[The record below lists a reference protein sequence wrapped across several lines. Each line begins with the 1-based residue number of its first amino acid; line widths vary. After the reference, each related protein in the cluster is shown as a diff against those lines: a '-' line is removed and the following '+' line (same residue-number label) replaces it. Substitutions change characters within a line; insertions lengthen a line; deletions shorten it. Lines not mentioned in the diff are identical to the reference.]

1 MKTKKGSFIPNSNG
15 AIKDVDPTDVID
27 VIKKVI
33 KIFGDL
39 RK

>member
-1 MKTKKGSFIPNSNG
+1 MKTKKGSFTTNSNG